1 MPRKK
6 RADVREILRKRMEE
20 PETANDIA
28 DALLSFLNAPDK
40 AKAADVLKLIDF
52 TADNAKADAK
62 AEAVTLPEP
71 DEDLSAYADAQ
82 LWDWL
87 KRLEGGKARAP

>member
-20 PETANDIA
+20 PETAKEIA

-52 TADNAKADAK
+52 IAEAGKADAP
-62 AEAVTLPEP
+62 ESVPLPEP
-71 DEDLSAYADAQ
+71 DEDLSAYSDAQ

-87 KRLEGGKARAP
+87 RRLEGGNARGP